1 MQLPQENR
9 ASKRVKIQFPPLT
22 VHDVLEV
29 DTRQLCVDSE
39 MPNVTSA
46 TKNSTL
52 QKHVEVRDSD

>member
-1 MQLPQENR
+1 MQLPQESR

-29 DTRQLCVDSE
+29 DMRQLCVDSE
-39 MPNVTSA
+39 MPNATSA
-46 TKNSTL
+46 TKKATL